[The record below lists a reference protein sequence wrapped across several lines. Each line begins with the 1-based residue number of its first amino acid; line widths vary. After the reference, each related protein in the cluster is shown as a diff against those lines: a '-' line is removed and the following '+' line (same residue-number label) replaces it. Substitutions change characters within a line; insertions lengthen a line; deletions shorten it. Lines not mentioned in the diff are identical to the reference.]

1 MKICLTLRKNMKQP
15 YNTIIMSVCSP
26 AKVPAHIAQANRSL
40 DISDTQS
47 QKPKIEAKK
56 ENMYI
61 EVSVMY

>member
-1 MKICLTLRKNMKQP
+1 
-15 YNTIIMSVCSP
+15 MSVCSP